1 MTAVSIIV
9 PTQNAAAS
17 VPALYGALA
26 RALGEEA
33 WELIVVDDNSAD
45 GTADAARRL
54 ARERQN
60 IRCVQ
65 RIQDR
70 GRTSA
75 VHWGVQAAHGDIIVV
90 VDDDVQHG
98 AGLIPALLAELRR
111 GADVASAAR
120 PGVVSTLANGLV
132 NFYLGGRLADPLTGF
147 FATSR
152 TLFLRSI
159 PRMQADGFNVFFDL
173 VYYNR
178 KAAIRELAL
187 PAGPLGHAG
196 LAPQLHI
203 LWALLCDVIAKLSG
217 GLAPSRFVSFIGV
230 GVIGSIVHFSVLYA
244 SLGLGAVFWVSQ
256 TLATVTAMIFNFSVN
271 NVLTYSSDR
280 LRSATYYKGLFLYT
294 VIASFGIVANVS
306 TAQITYQHF
315 KAHTFV
321 AASVGILIDVVW
333 RFVVSNRL
341 IWGRSSVFR
350 KAA

>member
-9 PTQNAAAS
+9 PAQNAAAT
-17 VPALYGALA
+17 VPSLHAILA
-26 RALGEEA
+26 EALGREA
-33 WELIVVDDNSAD
+33 WELIVVDDNSGD
-45 GTADAARRL
+45 GTADAVRTL
-54 ARERQN
+54 AREHLN
-60 IRCVQ
+60 VRCIQ

-75 VHWGVQAAHGDIIVV
+75 VQWGVQAAHGDIVV
-90 VDDDVQHG
+90 VADDDLQLG
-98 AGLIPALLAELRR
+98 AGLIPAMLAELRR
-111 GADVASAAR
+111 GSDIVSATR
-120 PGVVSTLANGLV
+120 PGVVSTLANGLINV
-132 NFYLGGRLADPLTGF
+132 YLGSRLADPLTGF

-152 TLFLRSI
+152 ALFLRSI
-159 PRMQADGFNVFFDL
+159 PRMQADGFNIFFDL

-187 PAGPLGHAG
+187 PAGPLGHTG

-203 LWALLCDVIAKLSG
+203 LWALLCDVLSKLSA
-217 GLAPSRFVSFIGV
+217 GLAPPRLVSFVGV
-230 GVIGSIVHFSVLYA
+230 GVIGSSVHFSVLYA
-244 SLGLGAVFWVSQ
+244 SLGLGALFWVSQ
-256 TLATVTAMIFNFSVN
+256 ALATVMAMIFNFSVN

-321 AASVGILIDVVW
+321 AASMGILIDVVW

-350 KAA
+350 KTA